1 MRAALLT
8 AIVIGTATLAGCS
21 GSSEP
26 TEARPTAPVIA
37 PGRPGEQAR
46 TLSPTETV
54 PAVPSPSANAAD
66 VLFMQDMIVH
76 HRQALDMSDLA
87 PTRAASDAVKRMAA
101 RINDA
106 QGPEISAMTRW
117 LEQQG
122 QRLPDHHELEHHDMP
137 GMATPEQLDALRKA
151 GGADFDRLFVQLM
164 IAHHMGAITMAADE
178 MEKGSHVT
186 VQELAQDI
194 SVTQTA
200 EINRLRQLQP

>member
-1 MRAALLT
+1 M
-8 AIVIGTATLAGCS
+8 
-21 GSSEP
+21 
-26 TEARPTAPVIA
+26 
-37 PGRPGEQAR
+37 
-46 TLSPTETV
+46 
-54 PAVPSPSANAAD
+54 PSPSANAAD

-87 PTRAASDAVKRMAA
+87 PTRAASDGVKRMAA
-101 RINDA
+101 RINDT
-106 QGPEISAMTRW
+106 QGPEISAMTHW

-122 QRLPDHHELEHHDMP
+122 QRLPEHHQLEEHHDMP

-151 GGADFDRLFVQLM
+151 TGADFDRLFVQLM

-200 EINRLRQLQP
+200 EVNRLRQLQP